1 MIKET
6 LKKCVY
12 YKNKRNIILCL
23 IALITLSIIII
34 KIASLNYN
42 TNYDNLEK
50 NLKEI
55 NALNGKEL
63 ALKVQETIKNN
74 IDDYLKEY
82 SIYYNLDGNKV
93 VEFARNITENYNIN
107 LNDVGGRITSDT
119 VEGQA
124 MMFVYYLSR
133 NQLSKSLSEYGLSS
147 DYFKTNYDM
156 ITLGENQTLRSG
168 LTFSQFLGKVCDNL
182 GMDKN
187 YLLSISY
194 LETGKNTSGLALRS
208 NNFGG
213 LRGSG
218 EYFTYESP
226 EKGIIAFVVNLK
238 GYEKYNLTSIYELS
252 GIYTHGNKYN
262 PSNTWVSS
270 VYKYYDN
277 IVNNPSE
284 YFLVEGM

>member
-6 LKKCVY
+6 LKKSVY
-12 YKNKRNIILCL
+12 FINNKRIIYS
-23 IALITLSIIII
+23 LITLVALSIIINLTFLEFND
-34 KIASLNYN
+34 K
-42 TNYDNLEK
+42 TNNLEK
-50 NLKEI
+50 PLKAISFLNSEEI
-55 NALNGKEL
+55 
-63 ALKVQETIKNN
+63 ALKLQESINSK
-74 IDDYLKEY
+74 IDNYLKEY
-82 SIYYNLDGNKV
+82 STYYNLDGDKV

-107 LNDVGGRITSDT
+107 LSDVGGRITSDST
-119 VEGQA
+119 EGQA

-133 NQLSKSLSEYGLSS
+133 NQLSKPLSEYGLSS
-147 DYFKTNYDM
+147 SYFNSEYNMVTMNED
-156 ITLGENQTLRSG
+156 QTLRSG

-226 EKGIIAFVVNLK
+226 EKGIIAFIVNLK

-270 VYKYYDN
+270 VYKYYDD

>member
-6 LKKCVY
+6 LKKSVY
-12 YKNKRNIILCL
+12 FINNKRIIYS
-23 IALITLSIIII
+23 LITLVALSIIINLTFLEFND
-34 KIASLNYN
+34 K
-42 TNYDNLEK
+42 TNNLEK
-50 NLKEI
+50 PLKAISFLNSEEI
-55 NALNGKEL
+55 
-63 ALKVQETIKNN
+63 ALKLQESINSK
-74 IDDYLKEY
+74 IDNYLKEY
-82 SIYYNLDGNKV
+82 STYYNLDGDKV

-107 LNDVGGRITSDT
+107 LSDVGGRITSDST
-119 VEGQA
+119 EGQA

-133 NQLSKSLSEYGLSS
+133 NQLSKPLSEYGLSS
-147 DYFKTNYDM
+147 SYFNSEYNMVTMNED
-156 ITLGENQTLRSG
+156 QTLRSG

-226 EKGIIAFVVNLK
+226 EKGIIAFIVNLK
-238 GYEKYNLTSIYELS
+238 GYEKYNLASIYELS

-270 VYKYYDN
+270 VYKYYDD